1 MYLVYEFFSGYL
13 QLLKLQLRL
22 RRSYLHL
29 NLNFRSSHHLHSVY
43 VPLQGMYS
51 WHDNTRKKKTSKLKH
66 FVALYSFDFCC
77 CSCWL
82 IYSSWLRGAITEKP
96 RFFSYQRHLCPVLK
110 FCVWSIFPRDAI
122 HRSQPLLALLQHLQG
137 LKNKKSSSLGVSST
151 IYVLRWSY
159 SFGSLFLVFWWC
171 RVPNSLAIFP
181 PEIYLRRPHNQNT
194 QNRLYFWTH
203 DCHFFNN
210 VTPFYF
216 KYIYFSDPKV
226 FCLGLIQS
234 LFEGSMYS
242 FVLEWTPALTTGKA
256 TYNYRFF
263 MFLSTVKIKRTL
275 LECLCI

>member
-1 MYLVYEFFSGYL
+1 MITLVKR
-13 QLLKLQLRL
+13 KLQSLSILWLCTRL
-22 RRSYLHL
+22 IFVVVVVVGWYIL
-29 NLNFRSSHHLHSVY
+29 VDY
-43 VPLQGMYS
+43 EVPLPKS
-51 WHDNTRKKKTSKLKH
+51 HD
-66 FVALYSFDFCC
+66 
-77 CSCWL
+77 
-82 IYSSWLRGAITEKP
+82 SSPIKGT
-96 RFFSYQRHLCPVLK
+96 LCPVLK
-110 FCVWSIFPRDAI
+110 FCVSSIFPRDAI

-137 LKNKKSSSLGVSST
+137 LKNKKSSSLGMSST

-171 RVPNSLAIFP
+171 RVPNSLAVFP

-263 MFLSTVKIKRTL
+263 MFLSTVIIKRTL

>member
-1 MYLVYEFFSGYL
+1 MITLVKR
-13 QLLKLQLRL
+13 KLQSLSILWLCTRL
-22 RRSYLHL
+22 IFVVVVVSWYILVDYEVRLPKSHD
-29 NLNFRSSHHLHSVY
+29 SS
-43 VPLQGMYS
+43 PIKG
-51 WHDNTRKKKTSKLKH
+51 T
-66 FVALYSFDFCC
+66 
-77 CSCWL
+77 
-82 IYSSWLRGAITEKP
+82 
-96 RFFSYQRHLCPVLK
+96 LCPVLK
-110 FCVWSIFPRDAI
+110 FCVSSIFPRDAI

-256 TYNYRFF
+256 TCNYRFF

-275 LECLCI
+275 LECLRI

>member
-77 CSCWL
+77 CCCWL

-96 RFFSYQRHLCPVLK
+96 RFFSYQRQVSSHEMQYTAPNRSWR
-110 FCVWSIFPRDAI
+110 FC
-122 HRSQPLLALLQHLQG
+122 
-137 LKNKKSSSLGVSST
+137 KNKKSSSLGVSST

-256 TYNYRFF
+256 TCNYRFF
-263 MFLSTVKIKRTL
+263 MFLNTVKIKRTL

>member
-1 MYLVYEFFSGYL
+1 MYRYKACTLDMITLVKRKL
-13 QLLKLQLRL
+13 QSLSILWLCTRLIFVVVVGWYILVDYKVRLLK
-22 RRSYLHL
+22 SHD
-29 NLNFRSSHHLHSVY
+29 SS
-43 VPLQGMYS
+43 PIKG
-51 WHDNTRKKKTSKLKH
+51 T
-66 FVALYSFDFCC
+66 
-77 CSCWL
+77 
-82 IYSSWLRGAITEKP
+82 
-96 RFFSYQRHLCPVLK
+96 LCPVLK
-110 FCVWSIFPRDAI
+110 FCVSSIFPRDAI

-151 IYVLRWSY
+151 VYVLRWSY

-181 PEIYLRRPHNQNT
+181 PEIYLRRPHNQNP

>member
-1 MYLVYEFFSGYL
+1 MQYTAPTAPGASATPSRPQKQKI
-13 QLLKLQLRL
+13 QLPRRVKYHLRL
-22 RRSYLHL
+22 TLVL
-29 NLNFRSSHHLHSVY
+29 QFWQSVS
-43 VPLQGMYS
+43 G
-51 WHDNTRKKKTSKLKH
+51 
-66 FVALYSFDFCC
+66 
-77 CSCWL
+77 
-82 IYSSWLRGAITEKP
+82 
-96 RFFSYQRHLCPVLK
+96 
-110 FCVWSIFPRDAI
+110 
-122 HRSQPLLALLQHLQG
+122 
-137 LKNKKSSSLGVSST
+137 
-151 IYVLRWSY
+151 VLR
-159 SFGSLFLVFWWC
+159 C

-181 PEIYLRRPHNQNT
+181 AEIYLRRPHNQNT

>member
-1 MYLVYEFFSGYL
+1 MTTLVKR
-13 QLLKLQLRL
+13 KLQSLSISWLCTRL
-22 RRSYLHL
+22 IFFVVVVVGWYIL
-29 NLNFRSSHHLHSVY
+29 VDY
-43 VPLQGMYS
+43 EVPLPKS
-51 WHDNTRKKKTSKLKH
+51 HD
-66 FVALYSFDFCC
+66 
-77 CSCWL
+77 
-82 IYSSWLRGAITEKP
+82 SSPIKGT
-96 RFFSYQRHLCPVLK
+96 LCPVLK
-110 FCVWSIFPRDAI
+110 FCVSSIFPRDAI

-137 LKNKKSSSLGVSST
+137 LKNKTSSSLGVSST

-263 MFLSTVKIKRTL
+263 MFLSTVKINALYWSVYVFNMKILIEDNVSTPVTGER
-275 LECLCI
+275 IAMHFP